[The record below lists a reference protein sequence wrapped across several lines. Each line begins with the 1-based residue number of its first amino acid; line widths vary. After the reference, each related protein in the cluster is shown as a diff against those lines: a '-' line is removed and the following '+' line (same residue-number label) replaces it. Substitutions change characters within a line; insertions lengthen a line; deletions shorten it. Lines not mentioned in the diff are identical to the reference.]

1 MKNLIAHPL
10 VVLRLALLISL
21 IIGQVVVVGAPAKP
35 AHALTIIT
43 QWTFEVQLVQLSQ
56 ALAQARPR

>member
-35 AHALTIIT
+35 AHALTTIT
-43 QWTFEVQLVQLSQ
+43 QWTFDY
-56 ALAQARPR
+56 A